1 MTVISPSGIDG
12 FQYSRESLM
21 QDYRYGLV
29 LGLTFCLFTMPLL
42 NMEATDVREV
52 DQIALSRV
60 LDGLRELVDAEED
73 DF

>member
-1 MTVISPSGIDG
+1 
-12 FQYSRESLM
+12 M